1 MIYIYIQN
9 FHFRNVA
16 MVIATSTEIEK
27 ALRNSSFDRDS
38 GFETTPMR
46 KLIVKMPG
54 ILHIL
59 TKFL

>member
-1 MIYIYIQN
+1 
-9 FHFRNVA
+9 

-54 ILHIL
+54 MLHIL